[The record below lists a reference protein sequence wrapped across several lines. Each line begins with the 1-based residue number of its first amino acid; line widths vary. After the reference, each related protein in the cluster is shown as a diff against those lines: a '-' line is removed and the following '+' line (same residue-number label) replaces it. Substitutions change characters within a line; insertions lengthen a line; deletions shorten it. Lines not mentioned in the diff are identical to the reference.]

1 MTAAEEGG
9 VEEID
14 LGPDPSPFVLV
25 IEDDPSVRGLL
36 HTLLSSEGYRVATA
50 ADGVAGLSEAVAQR
64 PAAILL
70 DLVMPD
76 LGGLA
81 VLQEMKSN
89 PLLATVPVVVL
100 TGRLE
105 AIPALED
112 ALGRE
117 RVFSKPFGV
126 ADLLHRIAELTGKAP
141 TA

>member
-1 MTAAEEGG
+1 MTSGSDG
-9 VEEID
+9 EID
-14 LGPDPSPFVLV
+14 LRADPSPYVLV

-36 HTLLSSEGYRVATA
+36 DTLLSSEGYRVATA
-50 ADGVAGLSEAVAQR
+50 ADGVAGLTEAVAQR

-89 PLLATVPVVVL
+89 PLLADVPVVVL

-112 ALGRE
+112 ALGCD

-126 ADLLHRIAELTGKAP
+126 ADLLSRIAELTGKAP